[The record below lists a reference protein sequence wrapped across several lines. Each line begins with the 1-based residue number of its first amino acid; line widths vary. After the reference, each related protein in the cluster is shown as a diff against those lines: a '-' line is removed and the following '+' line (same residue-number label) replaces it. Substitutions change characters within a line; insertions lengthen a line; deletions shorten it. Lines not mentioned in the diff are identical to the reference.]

1 MCEWKIKKCRRLY
14 MEKIDYDVV
23 LGIDPGSNG
32 GISVCYHDGN
42 VKTIKMPKELSDIR
56 QLLSYVKDV
65 SVNPIVFVEKVQL
78 RSDDISDNPGKAFRI
93 QQLLMSFQ
101 RLKDYIEIE
110 NIPYVQVHP
119 VTWQSYLKLR
129 KKGEEKK
136 DRKDRYKMAAGHYYP
151 TVKPTLWNADAILI
165 MHFGRLKIQNDPNW
179 VFQNMT
185 ADSCQNSM
193 F

>member
-1 MCEWKIKKCRRLY
+1 MNKI
-14 MEKIDYDVV
+14 YDCII
-23 LGIDPGSNG
+23 GIDPGSNG

-56 QLLSYVKDV
+56 SFLSYVKDV

-78 RSDDISDNPGKAFRI
+78 RSDDISENPGKAFRI

-151 TVKPTLWNADAILI
+151 NVKPTLWNADALLI
-165 MHFGRLKIQNDPNW
+165 MHFGRLKCKTDPDW
-179 VFQNMT
+179 VFENVNLPKNGGLNF
-185 ADSCQNSM
+185 SGK
-193 F
+193 